1 MCRVEVLQPYCV
13 CRTTDGCVIAGSR
26 AARAVKSIIWN
37 QYVAGRFATRKDI
50 NAVRQQVTR
59 FTHGAPNAEADGIQ
73 RLPHRRQHVVTV
85 AGVRYHQ
92 RKKKGPPTLS
102 RKLKSMTEDGL
113 KNDEEQEKQRMSLST
128 SYEVLL
134 ENAVRLP
141 TQWEKIM
148 ITPY

>member
-1 MCRVEVLQPYCV
+1 MLLCKY
-13 CRTTDGCVIAGSR
+13 
-26 AARAVKSIIWN
+26 
-37 QYVAGRFATRKDI
+37 RKFEK
-50 NAVRQQVTR
+50 QC
-59 FTHGAPNAEADGIQ
+59 GW
-73 RLPHRRQHVVTV
+73 
-85 AGVRYHQ
+85 YHQ